1 MLKQYKNIHT
11 LLEIPCLQPP
21 HPTVRQHAT
30 TASCSVRLCD
40 IGSHSDC
47 SILPIHQQGGR
58 KGQSKEPKVLHSIRL
73 YALALERPHLARLP
87 NDTLA
92 FL

>member
-1 MLKQYKNIHT
+1 MAAQPSLCNICEGST
-11 LLEIPCLQPP
+11 ARYSILVE
-21 HPTVRQHAT
+21 RHAT
-30 TASCSVRLCD
+30 TACCSVRLCD
-40 IGSHSDC
+40 IGSYSDC
-47 SILPIHQQGGR
+47 SVLPIHQRGGR